1 MKKRFKKIITLMLI
15 GLMILGTAS
24 AAFGQTS
31 VLGPLESLRYIVEQN
46 PDGEQPSSAKP
57 LKALRAVNRKNA
69 TAGLTI
75 NGLKGGETI
84 NLYKLVTIG
93 VPSGDNRTYSL
104 NSKYQAVFGKLGV
117 TSVTALTGK
126 SVPEI
131 IEACQSKIAGEA
143 DLQLTVNAGD
153 TSVTEKNAPMG
164 LYFVEITSKDDATIY
179 NPILVNIPAVNN
191 DGSMVDA
198 TATAKHSRPELEKKI
213 VLSGGTEA
221 DDTTASIGEKVD
233 FIVRV
238 PVPKYNNAKDNLVTF
253 VISDTMQN
261 SLTYLG
267 NTVVKGVNGENEVVL
282 DNDNDNDKV
291 MQETTEKDS
300 EGNTI
305 IKFKFDY
312 SKIKEYGSITMT
324 YSGVLN
330 EAAQNKNFNKAY
342 LTYTNKITVDSDG
355 EPVYTEKD
363 SPEDTVWVY
372 TYGLDLTKYE
382 LGSPDI
388 KLAGAEFSLQKGST
402 DVYFKADG
410 ESYITITPGTGGYI
424 VGPAEDGTYT
434 ASLTVNGETKTVAGL
449 TKTVI
454 TPQGG
459 NLVIKGLGEGSYTLK
474 EEKAPEGYYKVGSG
488 ETNFTITGEKG
499 DDGLY
504 TGKVIQSQSNDSTA
518 SDLYK
523 LEVANSTTYTL
534 PETGGI
540 GMMLFLGAAVI
551 AMTAAC
557 LLIYR
562 RRSTKG

>member
-1 MKKRFKKIITLMLI
+1 
-15 GLMILGTAS
+15 
-24 AAFGQTS
+24 
-31 VLGPLESLRYIVEQN
+31 
-46 PDGEQPSSAKP
+46 
-57 LKALRAVNRKNA
+57 
-69 TAGLTI
+69 
-75 NGLKGGETI
+75 
-84 NLYKLVTIG
+84 
-93 VPSGDNRTYSL
+93 
-104 NSKYQAVFGKLGV
+104 
-117 TSVTALTGK
+117 
-126 SVPEI
+126 
-131 IEACQSKIAGEA
+131 
-143 DLQLTVNAGD
+143 
-153 TSVTEKNAPMG
+153 
-164 LYFVEITSKDDATIY
+164 
-179 NPILVNIPAVNN
+179 
-191 DGSMVDA
+191 
-198 TATAKHSRPELEKKI
+198 
-213 VLSGGTEA
+213 
-221 DDTTASIGEKVD
+221 
-233 FIVRV
+233 
-238 PVPKYNNAKDNLVTF
+238 
-253 VISDTMQN
+253 
-261 SLTYLG
+261 
-267 NTVVKGVNGENEVVL
+267 
-282 DNDNDNDKV
+282 
-291 MQETTEKDS
+291 
-300 EGNTI
+300 
-305 IKFKFDY
+305 
-312 SKIKEYGSITMT
+312 MT

-410 ESYITITPGTGGYI
+410 ESYITITPGTDGYI
-424 VGPAEDGTYT
+424 VGKAEDGTYT
-434 ASLTVNGETKTVAGL
+434 ASLTVNGETKTVEGL

>member
-57 LKALRAVNRKNA
+57 LKALRAVNSQNA

-93 VPSGDNRTYSL
+93 VHSGDNRTYSL
-104 NSKYQAVFGKLGV
+104 NSKYQAVFDKLGV
-117 TSVTALTGK
+117 TSVTALTMK

-131 IEACQSKIAGEA
+131 IEACQSKIAVEA
-143 DLQLTVNAGD
+143 DLQLTVSAGD

-164 LYFVEITSKDDATIY
+164 LYFVEITSEDDATIY

-282 DNDNDNDKV
+282 DNDNDKV
-291 MQETTEKDS
+291 MQETTKKDS

-330 EAAQNKNFNKAY
+330 EAALNKNFNKAY
-342 LTYTNKITVDSDG
+342 LTYTNKITVNSDG
-355 EPVYTEKD
+355 NPVYTEKD

-410 ESYITITPGTGGYI
+410 ESYITITPGTDGYI
-424 VGPAEDGTYT
+424 VGKAEDGTYT
-434 ASLTVNGETKTVAGL
+434 ASLTVNGETKTVEGL

-562 RRSTKG
+562 RRSSKG